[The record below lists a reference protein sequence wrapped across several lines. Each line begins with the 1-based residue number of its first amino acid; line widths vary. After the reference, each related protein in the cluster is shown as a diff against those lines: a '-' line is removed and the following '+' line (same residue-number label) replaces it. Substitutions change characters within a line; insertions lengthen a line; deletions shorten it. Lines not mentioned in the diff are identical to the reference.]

1 MNREFDMGQARPT
14 FERRQLGL
22 TLRRL
27 RDSAGV
33 TQQAAADAVGKVRS
47 RIVQL
52 EDGTA
57 TASEEDLTTLL
68 DCYGVAGDE
77 RETVL
82 DLGAQARKRRQ
93 RRVHIDQLPDAYQ
106 RFADLEAS
114 ASEINCFE
122 TGIIPGLLQ
131 SPGYVQAV
139 IAECDG
145 IWWQHADSQ
154 GPERL
159 AYRMD
164 RQARLLRAE
173 DRRIMRFVITEDA
186 LRASMGSVEVMREQ
200 LHHLLN
206 LLDKLPDLN
215 VRVLTNDAFGNP
227 ARGYG
232 LCVFGFGE
240 RGTPVGYSA
249 PVLGPSMYYDGE
261 AEVES
266 MLRAFYRVW
275 EHALSR
281 KDSRR
286 LVQRIVKEL

>member
-1 MNREFDMGQARPT
+1 MGQARPT

-68 DCYGVAGDE
+68 DCYAVAGDE

-82 DLGAQARKRRQ
+82 DLGAQARQRRK

-114 ASEINCFE
+114 ASEINWFE

-139 IAECDG
+139 LAEGDG

-154 GPERL
+154 ESERL

-164 RQARLLRAE
+164 RQARLLNPE

-186 LRASMGSVEVMREQ
+186 LRANLGSAEVMREQ
-200 LHHLLN
+200 LHHLLG

-215 VRVLTNDAFGNP
+215 VRVLTNEAYGNP
-227 ARGYG
+227 ARGSG
-232 LCVFGFGE
+232 LWVFGFGQ
-240 RGTPVGYSA
+240 RGTPVGYS
-249 PVLGPSMYYDGE
+249 PSVLGPSMYYDGE
-261 AEVES
+261 TEVES

-275 EHALSR
+275 ELALSR
-281 KDSRR
+281 KESRR
-286 LVQRIVKEL
+286 LMQRIAKEL